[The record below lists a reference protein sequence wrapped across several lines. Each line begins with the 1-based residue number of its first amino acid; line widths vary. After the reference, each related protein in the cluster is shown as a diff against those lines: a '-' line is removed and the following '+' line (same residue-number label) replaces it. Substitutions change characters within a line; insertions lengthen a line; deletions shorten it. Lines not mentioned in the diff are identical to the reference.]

1 MKLLRFE
8 AESENT
14 IDQVLMVVPDDY
26 NKSFAL
32 DEATDVIGACYVA
45 DEAPIEESGLSG
57 DWSKYR
63 IYVG

>member
-8 AESENT
+8 AESDNT

-26 NKSFAL
+26 SKTLAL
-32 DEATDVIGACYVA
+32 DEATDVLGDCHIAGEVS
-45 DEAPIEESGLSG
+45 IEDDGG
-57 DWSKYR
+57 DWSQYR